1 MASDELHEDVP
12 QKFDEVSEEEVLANE
27 GGSAQAEDG
36 PAGFPGRWGGGA
48 DDTQHSGERFGDSY
62 SGQPTDADEKAEEL
76 GERWGRGPDDSAE
89 RAEEFGETY
98 AGDNQGGEA

>member
-12 QKFDEVSEEEVLANE
+12 QKFDDTVHE
-27 GGSAQAEDG
+27 GQTPQAVDD
-36 PAGFPGRWGGGA
+36 PTGFPDRWGGGA
-48 DDTQHSGERFGDSY
+48 DDTQHSGEGFGDSY